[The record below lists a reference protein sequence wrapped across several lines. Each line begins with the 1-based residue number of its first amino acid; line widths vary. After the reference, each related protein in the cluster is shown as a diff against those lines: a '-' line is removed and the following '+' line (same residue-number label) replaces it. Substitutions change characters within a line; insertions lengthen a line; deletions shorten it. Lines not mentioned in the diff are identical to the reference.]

1 MSGKLEQIFEKE
13 EETETSQKQRLC
25 YGSLCSRGVAGC
37 SSKVLFK
44 NLYVKERR
52 TILPTWARNG
62 EECSAGGGEGT
73 DDGGSCKI
81 WRLGQ
86 ELHAFSNFQASFPA
100 RIPLETSF
108 SKDKKKT
115 ISRRGQ
121 IWFERTTLHN
131 QTNPLVPQFWLAKT
145 LTSRAV
151 AIIKDT
157 ASQWLSCQSS
167 PELSANVAQK
177 TMISAPVVAM
187 PRRWGRT
194 YCGELSLQLRLQ
206 SAHTEGERAR
216 M

>member
-1 MSGKLEQIFEKE
+1 MYGSSCLRKGREQASTVQQKCRNVRTDTISSGTWTRERGKSTKVACTIQYRHLEQHRLSSGGHEMSGKLEQIFEKV

-86 ELHAFSNFQASFPA
+86 ELHAFQISWHRFQHEFHLKLLFRKTKKKQFPDA
-100 RIPLETSF
+100 VKFGSSAQHCTTRLIPLCRNSG
-108 SKDKKKT
+108 SQ
-115 ISRRGQ
+115 RR
-121 IWFERTTLHN
+121 
-131 QTNPLVPQFWLAKT
+131 
-145 LTSRAV
+145 
-151 AIIKDT
+151 
-157 ASQWLSCQSS
+157 
-167 PELSANVAQK
+167 
-177 TMISAPVVAM
+177 
-187 PRRWGRT
+187 
-194 YCGELSLQLRLQ
+194 
-206 SAHTEGERAR
+206 
-216 M
+216 